1 MSNWGRG
8 GGREEVSMIVREQRG
23 KKKKQRGESWAD
35 GNVLYLDHVSVNNL
49 LVILHLS
56 FERCYHWEKLIEGIG
71 DFSVV
76 VLVIA
81 CESKLASKEKV

>member
-1 MSNWGRG
+1 MGQRGRQ
-8 GGREEVSMIVREQRG
+8 GRSEHDCKRATG
-23 KKKKQRGESWAD
+23 KKKKATWESWAD

>member
-1 MSNWGRG
+1 MGQRGRQGRSEHDCKRATCG
-8 GGREEVSMIVREQRG
+8 GGGE
-23 KKKKQRGESWAD
+23 KQRGESWAD

>member
-1 MSNWGRG
+1 MSMN
-8 GGREEVSMIVREQRG
+8 VRE
-23 KKKKQRGESWAD
+23 QRGESWAD

-49 LVILHLS
+49 LVILHLD
-56 FERCYHWEKLIEGIG
+56 FERCYHWGKLIEGIG

-81 CESKLASKEKV
+81 CESKLESKEKV